1 MNNLL
6 QNKMY
11 KLSLLKFLI
20 IKLTI
25 QKVEKQLSNLKKIY
39 LILIEKINLCSKI
52 KKNMRIFLNKVKFNT
67 IKKYMQY

>member
-20 IKLTI
+20 IKVTI

-52 KKNMRIFLNKVKFNT
+52 KKYENFFE
-67 IKKYMQY
+67 Q

>member
-11 KLSLLKFLI
+11 TLSLLKFLI

-25 QKVEKQLSNLKKIY
+25 QKVEKLSNLKKNIFN
-39 LILIEKINLCSKI
+39 IN
-52 KKNMRIFLNKVKFNT
+52 
-67 IKKYMQY
+67 

>member
-1 MNNLL
+1 
-6 QNKMY
+6 MY

-52 KKNMRIFLNKVKFNT
+52 KKYENFLNKVKFNT
-67 IKKYMQY
+67 IKKYIQY

>member
-25 QKVEKQLSNLKKIY
+25 QKVEKQLNNLKKIY

-52 KKNMRIFLNKVKFNT
+52 KKYENFFE
-67 IKKYMQY
+67 QS

>member
-6 QNKMY
+6 HNKMY

-20 IKLTI
+20 IKVTI
-25 QKVEKQLSNLKKIY
+25 EKVEKLSNLKKIY

-52 KKNMRIFLNKVKFNT
+52 KKYENFFE
-67 IKKYMQY
+67 Q

>member
-20 IKLTI
+20 IKVTI
-25 QKVEKQLSNLKKIY
+25 QKVEKQLSNIKKIY

-52 KKNMRIFLNKVKFNT
+52 KKYENFFE
-67 IKKYMQY
+67 QS

>member
-52 KKNMRIFLNKVKFNT
+52 KKYENFFE
-67 IKKYMQY
+67 Q

>member
-6 QNKMY
+6 HIKMC
-11 KLSLLKFLI
+11 KLLLLKFLI

-25 QKVEKQLSNLKKIY
+25 QKVEKQLSNLKKKIY

-52 KKNMRIFLNKVKFNT
+52 KKYENFFE
-67 IKKYMQY
+67 QS

>member
-20 IKLTI
+20 IKVTI
-25 QKVEKQLSNLKKIY
+25 QKVDKQLKKIKKIY

-52 KKNMRIFLNKVKFNT
+52 KKYENFFE
-67 IKKYMQY
+67 QS

>member
-6 QNKMY
+6 HIKMY

-52 KKNMRIFLNKVKFNT
+52 KKYENFFE
-67 IKKYMQY
+67 QS

>member
-52 KKNMRIFLNKVKFNT
+52 KKYENFFEQSKFNT
-67 IKKYMQY
+67 IKKYIQY

>member
-52 KKNMRIFLNKVKFNT
+52 KKYENFFEQVKFNT
-67 IKKYMQY
+67 IKKYIQY

>member
-52 KKNMRIFLNKVKFNT
+52 KNMRIFLNKVKFNT
-67 IKKYMQY
+67 IKKYIQY

>member
-25 QKVEKQLSNLKKIY
+25 QKVEKLSNLKKIY

-52 KKNMRIFLNKVKFNT
+52 KKYENFFE
-67 IKKYMQY
+67 Q

>member
-20 IKLTI
+20 IKVTI
-25 QKVEKQLSNLKKIY
+25 QKVEKQLSNLKKNIFN
-39 LILIEKINLCSKI
+39 IN
-52 KKNMRIFLNKVKFNT
+52 
-67 IKKYMQY
+67 

>member
-20 IKLTI
+20 IKVTI

-52 KKNMRIFLNKVKFNT
+52 KKI
-67 IKKYMQY
+67 

>member
-6 QNKMY
+6 HNKMY
-11 KLSLLKFLI
+11 TLSLLKFLI
-20 IKLTI
+20 IKVTI

-52 KKNMRIFLNKVKFNT
+52 KKYENFFE
-67 IKKYMQY
+67 Q

>member
-6 QNKMY
+6 HNKMY

-52 KKNMRIFLNKVKFNT
+52 KKYENFFE
-67 IKKYMQY
+67 Q

>member
-25 QKVEKQLSNLKKIY
+25 QKVENQLSNLKKKIY

-52 KKNMRIFLNKVKFNT
+52 KKYENFFE
-67 IKKYMQY
+67 QS

>member
-20 IKLTI
+20 IKVTI

-52 KKNMRIFLNKVKFNT
+52 KKYENFFE
-67 IKKYMQY
+67 QS

>member
-25 QKVEKQLSNLKKIY
+25 QKVEKQLSNLKKNIFN
-39 LILIEKINLCSKI
+39 IN
-52 KKNMRIFLNKVKFNT
+52 
-67 IKKYMQY
+67 

>member
-25 QKVEKQLSNLKKIY
+25 QKVEKQLSNLKKNIFN
-39 LILIEKINLCSKI
+39 INWKD
-52 KKNMRIFLNKVKFNT
+52 
-67 IKKYMQY
+67 

>member
-52 KKNMRIFLNKVKFNT
+52 KKYENFF
-67 IKKYMQY
+67 

>member
-25 QKVEKQLSNLKKIY
+25 QKVEKQLSNLKKKNIFN
-39 LILIEKINLCSKI
+39 IN
-52 KKNMRIFLNKVKFNT
+52 
-67 IKKYMQY
+67 

>member
-25 QKVEKQLSNLKKIY
+25 QKVEKQLSNLKKYI
-39 LILIEKINLCSKI
+39 
-52 KKNMRIFLNKVKFNT
+52 
-67 IKKYMQY
+67 

>member
-6 QNKMY
+6 HIKMC
-11 KLSLLKFLI
+11 KLLLLKFLI

-52 KKNMRIFLNKVKFNT
+52 KKYENFFE
-67 IKKYMQY
+67 QS

>member
-25 QKVEKQLSNLKKIY
+25 QKVEKQLSNLKKKIY

-52 KKNMRIFLNKVKFNT
+52 KKYENFFE
-67 IKKYMQY
+67 QS

>member
-20 IKLTI
+20 IKVTI

-39 LILIEKINLCSKI
+39 LILIEKINLCS
-52 KKNMRIFLNKVKFNT
+52 N
-67 IKKYMQY
+67 IKKYENFFEQS

>member
-25 QKVEKQLSNLKKIY
+25 QKVEKQLSNLKK
-39 LILIEKINLCSKI
+39 
-52 KKNMRIFLNKVKFNT
+52 
-67 IKKYMQY
+67 KYI

>member
-1 MNNLL
+1 MKYMNNLL

-52 KKNMRIFLNKVKFNT
+52 KKYENFFE
-67 IKKYMQY
+67 QS

>member
-52 KKNMRIFLNKVKFNT
+52 KKYENFFE
-67 IKKYMQY
+67 QS